1 MYNLEDILRYI
12 YNTLHIFCS
21 HINDINVKT
30 SSILV
35 GWERKNYIGY
45 HPYNLKLSFD
55 SDLRFDAFRVFLCSN
70 LKTMSTILIQNI
82 VAL

>member
-1 MYNLEDILRYI
+1 MTRYI

-21 HINDINVKT
+21 HINDIKVT
-30 SSILV
+30 TISILV
-35 GWERKNYIGY
+35 GWERKNDIGY